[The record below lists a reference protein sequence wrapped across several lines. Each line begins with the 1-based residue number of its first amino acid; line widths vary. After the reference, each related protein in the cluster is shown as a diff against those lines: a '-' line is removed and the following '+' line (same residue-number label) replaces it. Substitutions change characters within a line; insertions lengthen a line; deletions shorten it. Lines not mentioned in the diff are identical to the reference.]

1 MKTVLSIAIALSLGG
16 VALHAS
22 AQGAGKQ
29 FDPYSQGAK
38 AGEKVD
44 PYTEGAKVGD
54 KFDPYSQGMNKDTR
68 SDLTQDQN
76 EPAKPATPAKATK
89 SHSHSHS
96 HTPTNKPK
104 DDTAAKPGS

>member
-38 AGEKVD
+38 AGDKFD
-44 PYTEGAKVGD
+44 PYSQGAKAGD
-54 KFDPYSQGMNKDTR
+54 KFDPYSQGMNKGTR
-68 SDLTQDQN
+68 SDLVQDQN
-76 EPAKPATPAKATK
+76 EPAKPAKATK

-104 DDTAAKPGS
+104 DDAAAKPES